1 MILPPRGG
9 AARLGATVGTDRVA
23 SRAIRMDGAF
33 IAFVGMHVATLGI
46 FFTGV
51 TWRDVVI
58 AVALYFIRMFAIT
71 AGYHRYF
78 AHRAFST
85 SRVFQFILA
94 FLAQT
99 SLQSG
104 AVWWAAKH
112 RDHHRYSDTPADSHS
127 PRQYG
132 FWFAHC
138 GWIFHA
144 SEGKSDYSR
153 VPDLTRFPEL
163 MWLDRQRFMPG
174 LLLGFA
180 VWAVWGWSALFTG
193 FVLSTVVLYHCTF
206 FINSLAH
213 VLGRQRYLTGDD
225 SRNNWWLALLTLGEG
240 WHNNHHYF
248 MASTRQGFYWWEIDI
263 TYYLLR
269 GLEAVGLVWELKT
282 PPAHVLAG
290 QRSLSAE
297 LKERVALHLANSY
310 SVDAIVERVK
320 SRWSEAHPGQ
330 MWDEWCKR
338 ASHRLAQHVPASL
351 PSVDEL
357 KRRAQRMFA
366 RSPAMDEII
375 LRARTLLEQSVAARL
390 ALQPA

>member
-1 MILPPRGG
+1 MASSRIE
-9 AARLGATVGTDRVA
+9 
-23 SRAIRMDGAF
+23 SRALRVDGAF
-33 IAFVGMHVATLGI
+33 LAFVGMHLALVGI
-46 FFTGV
+46 FFTGIGW
-51 TWRDVVI
+51 TE
-58 AVALYFIRMFAIT
+58 AALAAALYLLRMFAIT

-85 SRVFQFILA
+85 SRAFQFVLA

-112 RDHHRYSDTPADSHS
+112 RDHHRYSDTGRDSHS

-132 FWFAHC
+132 FWFAHL
-138 GWIFHA
+138 GWIFHE
-144 SEGKSDYSR
+144 EGARADYGR
-153 VPDLTRFPEL
+153 VPDLTRYPEL
-163 MWLDRQRFMPG
+163 MWLDRNRFMPG
-174 LLLGFA
+174 MLLGFA
-180 VWAVWGWSALFTG
+180 VWLAFGWPGLFAG
-193 FVLSTVVLYHCTF
+193 FILSTVVLYHCTF

-213 VLGRQRYLTGDD
+213 VIGRQRYLTGDD

-248 MASTRQGFYWWEIDI
+248 MASTRQGFYWWEVDI

-269 GLEAVGLVWELKT
+269 GLEALGLVWDLKT

-297 LKERVALHLANSY
+297 LKERVAAHLASSY
-310 SVDAIVERVK
+310 SAEKVIERVK
-320 SRWSEAHPGQ
+320 AAWAEAHPGQ
-330 MWDEWCKR
+330 AWDDWRKR
-338 ASHRLAQHVPASL
+338 AGDWVVAHVSSQLPTAEELKRLAQR
-351 PSVDEL
+351 
-357 KRRAQRMFA
+357 KFA

-375 LRARTLLEQSVAARL
+375 ARAREMLEQSVFMQL
-390 ALQPA
+390 ALQPAPVRA